1 MKTQVEKTT
10 TNLTVNNI
18 LGEIKALDWLSIGI
32 NNLAILKK
40 LAAALRSGDLDKA
53 ATVCG
58 DFKGHF
64 KHKPID
70 SLLRGWQ
77 ERLWKTLEDMSQSE
91 KP

>member
-1 MKTQVEKTT
+1 MKMQAEKTT
-10 TNLTVNNI
+10 TNLTINNI
-18 LGEIKALDWLSIGI
+18 LGEIETLDWLSIGI

-40 LAAALRSGDLDKA
+40 LATALRSGDLDKA

-77 ERLWKTLEDMSQSE
+77 ERLWKSLEDMQSE